1 MNISNISS
9 RHVILSGCSGGGK
22 STLLRELAALGF
34 GTVSEPGRRIVAEE
48 LRGDGKALPSVNL
61 AAFAAR
67 AMHVAAQDRDLATEG
82 SSWTFFDR
90 GLVDAAVA
98 LQYATGQPASIT
110 LAPFPRYYS
119 RAFLTPPWPE
129 IFVKDRE
136 RQHGM
141 DEAIAEYERLVI
153 AYDQLGYEPI
163 ILPKIPVAERAIFV
177 LSYLD

>member
-1 MNISNISS
+1 MNIRSISS

-22 STLLRELAALGF
+22 STLLTELATLGF

-48 LRGDGKALPSVNL
+48 LRGDGTALPSVNL

-67 AMHVAAQDRDLATEG
+67 AIHVAAQDRDLVTEG

-98 LQYATGQPASIT
+98 LQYATGEPISIT
-110 LAPFPRYYS
+110 LTPFPRYYS
-119 RAFLTPPWPE
+119 RVFLAPPWPE
-129 IFVKDRE
+129 IYVTDRE

-141 DEAIAEYERLVI
+141 DEAIAEYERLVV
-153 AYDQLGYEPI
+153 AYGELGYEPI
-163 ILPKIPVAERAIFV
+163 ILPKTSVTERAIFV
-177 LSYLD
+177 LSHLD